1 MANINKQIEKIRSSI
16 YGKDVRESIAS
27 TLESMNSQCE
37 QTESFSNDKVEEM
50 NHLKQ
55 TLEEAEQTRIM
66 NESERSIHENE
77 RISEETE
84 RNLRFQALDRETQFQ
99 HNQIIS
105 QQAFLENAIAEWN
118 DQKDRGEFHGSF
130 WLYGNG
136 VPNDDIGKMN
146 DWYIDRSSKYWCIY
160 HRDHSGWTDTGRNLI
175 GNDGSMGGDT
185 VPIGAIL
192 PCTTNSVPDGWLLCD
207 GSSIMRRDYPELFDV
222 IGESYGAGDGVTTF
236 ALPNILNPLA
246 YTKSTDAIQFIES
259 NPELSMIIKAKQA
272 IPLVGSVQNDLTS
285 NSEKDAPSIKA
296 VNGMLKTLYPV
307 GTILEFDREM
317 DMTSIYGGTWELFG
331 IGRSTICINTNDADF
346 NSGLKTGGSKIHT
359 MTLAE
364 MPAHNHVASTG
375 VAKVM
380 GSSIRVCKGTY
391 TADSVENK
399 ANNHAPAT
407 PNTVTNH
414 RDATVNSSDIPGGNH
429 YHDVTISVVGLGN
442 AMNIMNP
449 YVVVYRYRKIAN

>member
-192 PCTTNSVPDGWLLCD
+192 PCTTNV
-207 GSSIMRRDYPELFDV
+207 
-222 IGESYGAGDGVTTF
+222 
-236 ALPNILNPLA
+236 
-246 YTKSTDAIQFIES
+246 
-259 NPELSMIIKAKQA
+259 
-272 IPLVGSVQNDLTS
+272 
-285 NSEKDAPSIKA
+285 
-296 VNGMLKTLYPV
+296 
-307 GTILEFDREM
+307 
-317 DMTSIYGGTWELFG
+317 
-331 IGRSTICINTNDADF
+331 
-346 NSGLKTGGSKIHT
+346 
-359 MTLAE
+359 
-364 MPAHNHVASTG
+364 HVAMYHKSYSRWM
-375 VAKVM
+375 VVM
-380 GSSIRVCKGTY
+380 
-391 TADSVENK
+391 
-399 ANNHAPAT
+399 
-407 PNTVTNH
+407 
-414 RDATVNSSDIPGGNH
+414 
-429 YHDVTISVVGLGN
+429 
-442 AMNIMNP
+442 
-449 YVVVYRYRKIAN
+449 

>member
-27 TLESMNSQCE
+27 GLESMNSQCE

-77 RISEETE
+77 RISEEAE

-175 GNDGSMGGDT
+175 GN
-185 VPIGAIL
+185 VPWVAIPFPL
-192 PCTTNSVPDGWLLCD
+192 GRSFPALQIPFL
-207 GSSIMRRDYPELFDV
+207 M
-222 IGESYGAGDGVTTF
+222 AGCYVM
-236 ALPNILNPLA
+236 ALPSCGEIILSYLMLLESLMVLA
-246 YTKSTDAIQFIES
+246 
-259 NPELSMIIKAKQA
+259 M
-272 IPLVGSVQNDLTS
+272 V
-285 NSEKDAPSIKA
+285 
-296 VNGMLKTLYPV
+296 
-307 GTILEFDREM
+307 
-317 DMTSIYGGTWELFG
+317 
-331 IGRSTICINTNDADF
+331 
-346 NSGLKTGGSKIHT
+346 
-359 MTLAE
+359 
-364 MPAHNHVASTG
+364 
-375 VAKVM
+375 
-380 GSSIRVCKGTY
+380 
-391 TADSVENK
+391 
-399 ANNHAPAT
+399 
-407 PNTVTNH
+407 
-414 RDATVNSSDIPGGNH
+414 
-429 YHDVTISVVGLGN
+429 
-442 AMNIMNP
+442 
-449 YVVVYRYRKIAN
+449 

>member
-77 RISEETE
+77 RISEEAE

-296 VNGMLKTLYPV
+296 VNQAINKVAAGVPEILMNTTKMEKSQTYTLNKSIDQFRYLLIIYSALPSLSCMNTMLVPV
-307 GTILEFDREM
+307 GLI
-317 DMTSIYGGTWELFG
+317 S
-331 IGRSTICINTNDADF
+331 
-346 NSGLKTGGSKIHT
+346 
-359 MTLAE
+359 
-364 MPAHNHVASTG
+364 
-375 VAKVM
+375 
-380 GSSIRVCKGTY
+380 KGTSASNQFNLHCRITETSY
-391 TADSVENK
+391 SYSQVGFLNSTTLRAQTAD
-399 ANNHAPAT
+399 
-407 PNTVTNH
+407 
-414 RDATVNSSDIPGGNH
+414 GN
-429 YHDVTISVVGLGN
+429 GN
-442 AMNIMNP
+442 YPDM
-449 YVVVYRYRKIAN
+449 YVKICGIR